1 MCWMASGLGGSEE
14 RPPSS
19 SSSPLLLEEEL
30 LRSRG
35 VRGIGEG
42 GVMGE
47 TGAGRGS
54 VLVQNGV
61 VVQVRAELWF
71 WVGSSAF
78 GKLSGTKAKSKEEIR
93 SRGFLPKLDPNLIKY
108 KSFSF
113 LGSCYSLHSSQA

>member
-1 MCWMASGLGGSEE
+1 MWWTASGLGGSDE

-35 VRGIGEG
+35 ASGIEEG

-47 TGAGRGS
+47 TGAG
-54 VLVQNGV
+54 VTKLVQNGV
-61 VVQVRAELWF
+61 VVLQVRAELWF

-78 GKLSGTKAKSKEEIR
+78 GKLSGTKAGSKEEIR
-93 SRGFLPKLDPNLIKY
+93 SRGFSSKLDPNLIKL

-113 LGSCYSLHSSQA
+113 LGSCYRLHSSQP